1 MITRVA
7 TFALSDQMIAGALR
21 TETAMANL
29 QVQEASGVQSQFLA
43 GYGANSERVVNL
55 QVSVTRAQS
64 YIDAATFADSKAQ
77 VMFTALGGTGSGV
90 SDIITRLRTA
100 LSAAT
105 TGSGTAMASL
115 ISSAQQMLPEMQ
127 SLLNTQYN
135 GEYVFGGARTATAPV
150 DLSTFATGA
159 GSLTATD
166 SSYYQGDSEIA
177 SVRVAADQTVAYG
190 ITADNPAF
198 EQVMRVLK
206 FVANST
212 SLSSADIT
220 SALNLASSALDAVAT
235 VQAKLSN
242 ADAQIVSAKSLQTDY
257 QGFAQ
262 TLGSNLAGVDV
273 GELTAQLATYQSQ
286 LTASFSAI
294 AKIESL
300 NLASFLR

>member
-7 TFALSDQMIAGALR
+7 TFALSDQMIASALR
-21 TETAMANL
+21 TEATMANL
-29 QVQEASGVQSQFLA
+29 QVQEASGLQSQFLA
-43 GYGANSERVVNL
+43 GYGADAERVVNL

-64 YIDAATFADSKAQ
+64 YIDAATLADSKAQ
-77 VMFTALGGTGSGV
+77 VMFTALGGTGSGI
-90 SDIITRLRTA
+90 SDIISRLRTA

-105 TGSGTAMASL
+105 TGSSTAMASL

-135 GEYVFGGARTATAPV
+135 GEYVFGGARTTTPPV

-159 GSLTATD
+159 GSLTAADT
-166 SSYYQGDSEIA
+166 SYYQGDSEIA
-177 SVRVAADQTVAYG
+177 SVQVAADQTVAYG

-206 FVANST
+206 FVANSS

-220 SALNLASSALDAVAT
+220 NALNLASSALDDVAT

-262 TLGSNLAGVDV
+262 TLGSDLSGVDV
-273 GELTAQLATYQSQ
+273 GALTAQLATYQSQ